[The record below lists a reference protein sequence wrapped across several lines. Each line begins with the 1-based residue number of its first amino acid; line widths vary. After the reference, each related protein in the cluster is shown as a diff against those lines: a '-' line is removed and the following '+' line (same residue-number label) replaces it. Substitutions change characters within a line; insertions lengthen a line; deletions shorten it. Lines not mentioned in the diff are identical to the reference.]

1 ARLRHADRRGHAGGD
16 PASPPRDRSLPGHRL
31 RAGAGGPEH
40 APLGAVLDLADVH
53 TYYGNIRA
61 LRGLSLSVERG
72 EIVTLIGANGAGKT
86 TTLRTILGLV
96 RPRRGSVS
104 FNGTRLDTMSTDRI
118 VRLGIAQSPE
128 GRHIFPRMSV
138 LENLELGAFVRSDRD
153 GIAPDLE
160 RVFALFPRL
169 RERVTQKG
177 GTLSG
182 GEQQML
188 AISRALMARPGLL
201 LLDEPSMGLSPIL
214 VETIFR
220 IVQDINRQGTTI
232 LLVEQNA
239 RMALRVA
246 HRGYVIQTGR
256 IVLHDSA
263 AALLRSDL
271 VRKTYLGAK
280 EDATSMWDGLRTEI
294 DPTVAAAPAAFARP
308 GVRWGAGGRRGGAP
322 VEAQE
327 EGGLESP
334 PRRGSSAAARR
345 SIALGVEAVET
356 VRDFITREQ
365 IACDATPAGSFL
377 VAHRA

>member
-1 ARLRHADRRGHAGGD
+1 M
-16 PASPPRDRSLPGHRL
+16 
-31 RAGAGGPEH
+31 
-40 APLGAVLDLADVH
+40 LDLADVH

-72 EIVTLIGANGAGKT
+72 EIVTLIGGNGAGKT

-96 RPRRGSVS
+96 RPRRGSVT
-104 FNGTRLDTMSTDRI
+104 FNGTRVDTLATDRI
-118 VRLGIAQSPE
+118 VRLGVAQSPE

-138 LENLELGAFVRSDRD
+138 LENLELGAFARRDRD

-160 RVFALFPRL
+160 RVLSLFPRL
-169 RERVTQKG
+169 RERLTQKG

-188 AISRALMARPGLL
+188 AISRALMARPELL

-220 IVQDINRQGTTI
+220 IIQDINRQGTTI

-256 IVLHDSA
+256 IVLHDAA

-271 VRKTYLGAK
+271 VRKTYLGEK
-280 EDATSMWDGLRTEI
+280 
-294 DPTVAAAPAAFARP
+294 
-308 GVRWGAGGRRGGAP
+308 
-322 VEAQE
+322 
-327 EGGLESP
+327 
-334 PRRGSSAAARR
+334 
-345 SIALGVEAVET
+345 
-356 VRDFITREQ
+356 
-365 IACDATPAGSFL
+365 
-377 VAHRA
+377 